1 MASDKKMLQLAAD
14 AALQGR
20 NRSDDNRTFWLG
32 AMGLRN
38 DGVLVSSRNI
48 AAPDCAPRHH
58 AETRLVRKLTHGSV
72 VWVAR
77 VAKGTG
83 DWALAKPCPGCERR
97 LRGVGVTKVVYTIDP
112 NEWGILD
119 LRS

>member
-1 MASDKKMLQLAAD
+1 
-14 AALQGR
+14 
-20 NRSDDNRTFWLG
+20 
-32 AMGLRN
+32 
-38 DGVLVSSRNI
+38 
-48 AAPDCAPRHH
+48 
-58 AETRLVRKLTHGSV
+58 V